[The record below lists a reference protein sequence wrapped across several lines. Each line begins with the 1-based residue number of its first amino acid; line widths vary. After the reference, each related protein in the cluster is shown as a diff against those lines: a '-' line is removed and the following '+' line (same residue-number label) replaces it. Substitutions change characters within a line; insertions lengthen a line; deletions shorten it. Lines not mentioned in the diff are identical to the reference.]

1 MPSSTFFRLPE
12 EKRQRLLDAAW
23 EEFSRVS
30 FADASINQIIHA
42 ANISR
47 GSFYQYFTDKED
59 LTAYMLGGMRHYF
72 SKLMWNIL
80 AEVEGDLFRAVVIAF
95 ERFLDR
101 SGITDPVLAKLIHII
116 QLNPGMD
123 FHRFMC
129 SDREASEQEIF
140 QHVSNRNYRSQDREF
155 VGNVFF
161 LTIAPLASAMMETLR
176 APEQW
181 EHQRALLER
190 RLQIIRMGAVAPAIS
205 EQPNSRS

>member
-42 ANISR
+42 ASISR

-59 LTAYMLGGMRHYF
+59 LTTYMLGGMRRYF
-72 SKLMWNIL
+72 SKLMWDIL
-80 AEVEGDLFRAVVIAF
+80 AEVEGDLFRAVVITF

-129 SDREASEQEIF
+129 SEREASEREIF
-140 QHVSNRNYRSQDREF
+140 RHVSNRNYRSQDREF

-181 EHQRALLER
+181 EHQRALLEQ

-205 EQPNSRS
+205 E

>member
-59 LTAYMLGGMRHYF
+59 LTAYMLGGMRRYF

-80 AEVEGDLFRAVVIAF
+80 AEVEGDLFQAEVIAF

-116 QLNPGMD
+116 QLNPGID

-129 SDREASEQEIF
+129 SSRDASEREIF
-140 QHVSNRNYRSQDREF
+140 RHVSNRNYRSQDREF

-190 RLQIIRMGAVAPAIS
+190 RLQIIRTGALAPAIS
-205 EQPNSRS
+205 E

>member
-1 MPSSTFFRLPE
+1 
-12 EKRQRLLDAAW
+12 
-23 EEFSRVS
+23 
-30 FADASINQIIHA
+30 
-42 ANISR
+42 
-47 GSFYQYFTDKED
+47 
-59 LTAYMLGGMRHYF
+59 MLGGMRRYF
-72 SKLMWNIL
+72 SKLMWGIL

-129 SDREASEQEIF
+129 SEREASEREIF
-140 QHVSNRNYRSQDREF
+140 QHVSSRNYRSQDREF

-161 LTIAPLASAMMETLR
+161 LTIAPLASAMMETLH

-190 RLQIIRMGAVAPAIS
+190 RLQIIRTGALAPAIS
-205 EQPNSRS
+205 E

>member
-1 MPSSTFFRLPE
+1 M
-12 EKRQRLLDAAW
+12 
-23 EEFSRVS
+23 
-30 FADASINQIIHA
+30 
-42 ANISR
+42 
-47 GSFYQYFTDKED
+47 
-59 LTAYMLGGMRHYF
+59 
-72 SKLMWNIL
+72 
-80 AEVEGDLFRAVVIAF
+80 VIAF

-129 SDREASEQEIF
+129 SDREVSEREIF

-181 EHQRALLER
+181 EHQRALLEQ

-205 EQPNSRS
+205 E

>member
-23 EEFSRVS
+23 EEFSQVS

-80 AEVEGDLFRAVVIAF
+80 AEVEGDLFQAVVIAF

-123 FHRFMC
+123 FMC
-129 SDREASEQEIF
+129 SDREVSEQEIF
-140 QHVSNRNYRSQDREF
+140 RHVSNRNYRSQDREF

-181 EHQRALLER
+181 EHQRALLEQ

-205 EQPNSRS
+205 E

>member
-1 MPSSTFFRLPE
+1 MPSATFFRLAPE
-12 EKRQRLLDAAW
+12 KQERLLTAATR
-23 EEFSRVS
+23 EFSRRPFS
-30 FADASINQIIHA
+30 EASINQIIHA

-59 LTAYMLGGMRHYF
+59 LTAYMLGGMRRYF
-72 SKLMWNIL
+72 SKLMWGIL

-129 SDREASEQEIF
+129 SDREASEREIF
-140 QHVSNRNYRSQDREF
+140 RHVSSRNYRSQDREF

-181 EHQRALLER
+181 EHQRALLEQ

-205 EQPNSRS
+205 E

>member
-1 MPSSTFFRLPE
+1 MPTGTFFRLPE
-12 EKRQRLLDAAW
+12 EKRTRLMDAAW
-23 EEFSRVS
+23 EEFSATPYAKV
-30 FADASINQIIHA
+30 SINRIIQTAQIP
-42 ANISR
+42 R

-59 LTAYMLGGMRHYF
+59 LTAYMLGGMRRYF
-72 SKLMWNIL
+72 SKLMWGIL

-116 QLNPGMD
+116 QLNPGID

-129 SDREASEQEIF
+129 SSREASEREIF

-190 RLQIIRMGAVAPAIS
+190 RLQIIRTGALAPAIS
-205 EQPNSRS
+205 E

>member
-59 LTAYMLGGMRHYF
+59 LTAYMLGGMRRYF
-72 SKLMWNIL
+72 SKLMWDIL
-80 AEVEGDLFRAVVIAF
+80 AEVEGDLFRAVVITF

-116 QLNPGMD
+116 QLNPGID
-123 FHRFMC
+123 FHCFMC
-129 SDREASEQEIF
+129 SSRGASEREIF
-140 QHVSNRNYRSQDREF
+140 RHVSNRNYRSQDREF

-181 EHQRALLER
+181 EHQRTLLEQ

-205 EQPNSRS
+205 E

>member
-59 LTAYMLGGMRHYF
+59 LTAYMLGEMRHYF

-116 QLNPGMD
+116 QLNPGID
-123 FHRFMC
+123 FHCFMC
-129 SDREASEQEIF
+129 SSRGASEREIF

-181 EHQRALLER
+181 EHQRTLLEQ

-205 EQPNSRS
+205 E

>member
-59 LTAYMLGGMRHYF
+59 LTAYMLGGMRRYF
-72 SKLMWNIL
+72 SKLMWDIL

-129 SDREASEQEIF
+129 SDHRPPGLCHDGDPAC
-140 QHVSNRNYRSQDREF
+140 
-155 VGNVFF
+155 
-161 LTIAPLASAMMETLR
+161 P
-176 APEQW
+176 
-181 EHQRALLER
+181 
-190 RLQIIRMGAVAPAIS
+190 GAVGTPAGAAGAATANHS
-205 EQPNSRS
+205 HGRCGPGDF

>member
-1 MPSSTFFRLPE
+1 MPSSTFLNLPA
-12 EKRQRLLDAAW
+12 EKQEKLLEAATR
-23 EEFSRVS
+23 EFSHRP
-30 FADASINQIIHA
+30 FNEASINQIIHA

-59 LTAYMLGGMRHYF
+59 LTAYMLGGMRRYF

-80 AEVEGDLFRAVVIAF
+80 AEVEGDLFQAVVIAF

-116 QLNPGMD
+116 QLNPGID

-129 SDREASEQEIF
+129 SDREASEREIF
-140 QHVSNRNYRSQDREF
+140 RHVSNRNYRSQDREF

-181 EHQRALLER
+181 EHQRALLEQ

-205 EQPNSRS
+205 E

>member
-1 MPSSTFFRLPE
+1 
-12 EKRQRLLDAAW
+12 
-23 EEFSRVS
+23 
-30 FADASINQIIHA
+30 
-42 ANISR
+42 
-47 GSFYQYFTDKED
+47 
-59 LTAYMLGGMRHYF
+59 MLGEMRHYF
-72 SKLMWNIL
+72 SKLMWDIL
-80 AEVEGDLFRAVVIAF
+80 AEVEGDLFRAMVIAF

-116 QLNPGMD
+116 QLNPGID

-129 SDREASEQEIF
+129 SSRGASEREIF
-140 QHVSNRNYRSQDREF
+140 QHVSTRNYRSQDREF

-205 EQPNSRS
+205 E

>member
-1 MPSSTFFRLPE
+1 MPSSTFLNLPA
-12 EKRQRLLDAAW
+12 EKQEKLFDAATR
-23 EEFSRVS
+23 EFSHRP
-30 FADASINQIIHA
+30 FNEASINQIIHA

-59 LTAYMLGGMRHYF
+59 LTAYMLGGMRRYF
-72 SKLMWNIL
+72 SKLMWGIL

-123 FHRFMC
+123 FPRFMC

-181 EHQRALLER
+181 EHQRALLEQ
-190 RLQIIRMGAVAPAIS
+190 RLQIIRTGALAPAIS
-205 EQPNSRS
+205 E

>member
-1 MPSSTFFRLPE
+1 MPSSTFLNLPA
-12 EKRQRLLDAAW
+12 EKQEKLLEAATR
-23 EEFSRVS
+23 EFSHRP
-30 FADASINQIIHA
+30 FNEASINQIIHA

-59 LTAYMLGGMRHYF
+59 LTAYMLGEMRHYF
-72 SKLMWNIL
+72 SKLMWDIL
-80 AEVEGDLFRAVVIAF
+80 AEVEGDLFRAMVIAF

-129 SDREASEQEIF
+129 SEREASEREIF
-140 QHVSNRNYRSQDREF
+140 RHVSSRNYRSQDREF

-181 EHQRALLER
+181 EHQRALLEQ
-190 RLQIIRMGAVAPAIS
+190 RLQIIRMGAVTPAIS
-205 EQPNSRS
+205 E

>member
-1 MPSSTFFRLPE
+1 MKERELQKYLRKS
-12 EKRQRLLDAAW
+12 RLLPV
-23 EEFSRVS
+23 EPG
-30 FADASINQIIHA
+30 QIIHA

-59 LTAYMLGGMRHYF
+59 LTAYMLGGMRRYF
-72 SKLMWNIL
+72 SKLMWDIL
-80 AEVEGDLFRAVVIAF
+80 AEVEGDLFRAMVIAF

-116 QLNPGMD
+116 QLNTGMD
-123 FHRFMC
+123 RFMC
-129 SDREASEQEIF
+129 SDREASEREIF
-140 QHVSNRNYRSQDREF
+140 RHVSNRNYRSQDREF

-181 EHQRALLER
+181 EHQRTLLEQ

-205 EQPNSRS
+205 E

>member
-1 MPSSTFFRLPE
+1 MPSNTFFRLPE
-12 EKRQRLLDAAW
+12 EKRQRLLNAAW

-59 LTAYMLGGMRHYF
+59 LTAYMLGEMRHYF
-72 SKLMWNIL
+72 SKLMWDIL
-80 AEVEGDLFRAVVIAF
+80 AEVEGDLFRAMVIAF

-116 QLNPGMD
+116 QLNPGID

-129 SDREASEQEIF
+129 SSRGASEREIF
-140 QHVSNRNYRSQDREF
+140 QHVSTRNYRSQDREF

-181 EHQRALLER
+181 EHQRALLEQ

-205 EQPNSRS
+205 EKPNPRS

>member
-42 ANISR
+42 ASISR

-59 LTAYMLGGMRHYF
+59 LTTYMLGGMRRYF
-72 SKLMWNIL
+72 SKLMWDIL
-80 AEVEGDLFRAVVIAF
+80 AEVEGDLFRAVVITF

-116 QLNPGMD
+116 QLNPGID

-129 SDREASEQEIF
+129 SSRGASEREIF

-181 EHQRALLER
+181 EHQRALLEQ

-205 EQPNSRS
+205 E

>member
-59 LTAYMLGGMRHYF
+59 LTAYMLGGMRRYF
-72 SKLMWNIL
+72 SKLMWDIL
-80 AEVEGDLFRAVVIAF
+80 AEVEGDLFRAVVIVF

-116 QLNPGMD
+116 QLNPGID

-129 SDREASEQEIF
+129 SNRGASEREIF

-205 EQPNSRS
+205 E

>member
-1 MPSSTFFRLPE
+1 MPSNTFFRLPE
-12 EKRQRLLDAAW
+12 EKRQRLLNAAW

-59 LTAYMLGGMRHYF
+59 LTAYMLGEMRHYF
-72 SKLMWNIL
+72 SKLMWDIL

-116 QLNPGMD
+116 QLNPGID

-129 SDREASEQEIF
+129 SSRDASEREIF

-161 LTIAPLASAMMETLR
+161 HRPPGLCHDGDPACP
-176 APEQW
+176 
-181 EHQRALLER
+181 
-190 RLQIIRMGAVAPAIS
+190 GAVGTPAGAAGTAAANHS
-205 EQPNSRS
+205 HGRCGPGDF

>member
-30 FADASINQIIHA
+30 FADASINQIIKEA
-42 ANISR
+42 GIPR
-47 GSFYQYFTDKED
+47 GSFYFTDKED
-59 LTAYMLGGMRHYF
+59 LTAYMLGEMRHYF
-72 SKLMWNIL
+72 SKLMWDIL
-80 AEVEGDLFRAVVIAF
+80 AEVEGDLFRAMVIAF

-129 SDREASEQEIF
+129 SEREASEREIF
-140 QHVSNRNYRSQDREF
+140 RHVSSRNYRSQDREF

-181 EHQRALLER
+181 EHQRALLEQ

-205 EQPNSRS
+205 E